1 MIKTCKSEIIK
12 INDMKDSVSKE
23 VMQKAQVWLDGNY
36 DEESKQAI
44 RNMMENDPQE
54 LTESFYKDL
63 EFGTGGL
70 RGIMGVGTNRMNKYT
85 VGMATQGLA
94 NYLKMMFA
102 DRDDIAVVIAYDCRN
117 NNTFFSQISADVLS
131 ANGIKVY
138 QFDALRPTP
147 ELSFAVRNLGAQ
159 AGIVITASHNPKEY
173 NGYKVYWDDGGQLIN
188 PHDVNVVAEAR
199 KITDINDVN
208 FNGNKDLQ
216 EIIGEEMDKKYLE
229 EINGLSL
236 SPELISKHSG
246 IKIVYTPIHG
256 TGVKLVPSALKA
268 FGFKSIYNVPEQDVV
283 SGNFPTV
290 VSPNPEEPAALKM
303 AIDKAMEIGADMVM
317 ATDPDADR
325 IGIAVRNE
333 ENEFVLLNGN
343 QTAAL
348 LTHYLF
354 LKWKENGK
362 LDGKQFMVKTI
373 VTSELLIDMAN
384 KYGIETHDVLT
395 GFKFIADIIKK
406 LDGEKKFIGGGEE
419 SYGFLVGDFVRDKDA
434 VSAAV
439 MIAET
444 AAWATE
450 QGLTMYQLLKEIYVE
465 YDFYWE
471 RLISVVKKGKSGAE
485 AIEKMMAD
493 YRVAPPA
500 EINGSK
506 VVEIKDY
513 QASVCKNMLTGE
525 EAVIDLPKSNV
536 LQFFTEDGSKI
547 SVRPS
552 GTEPK
557 IKFYFGVKAPL
568 DKVENFKDVHRN
580 LDARIEAIISSLELR

>member
-1 MIKTCKSEIIK
+1 
-12 INDMKDSVSKE
+12 MKETVSKD
-23 VMQKAQVWLDGNY
+23 VMKRAETWLNGNY
-36 DEESKQAI
+36 DEDSKQAI
-44 RNMMENDPQE
+44 REMKQNDTQE
-54 LTESFYKDL
+54 LTECFYKDL

-94 NYLKMMFA
+94 NYLKKMFT
-102 DRDDIAVVIAYDCRN
+102 DVDQIKVVIAYDCRN

-147 ELSFAVRNLGAQ
+147 ELSYAVRNLKAQ

-173 NGYKVYWDDGGQLIN
+173 NGYKVYWNDGGQLIN

-208 FNGNKDLQ
+208 FKGNKDLQ
-216 EIIGEEMDKKYLE
+216 EMIGAEMDAKYLK
-229 EINGLSL
+229 EIDGLCL
-236 SPELISKHSG
+236 SPELIAKHSG

-256 TGVKLVPSALKA
+256 TGVKLVPDALRS
-268 FGFKSIYNVPEQDVV
+268 FGFKNIYNVPEQDVV

-290 VSPNPEEPAALKM
+290 KSPNPEEPAALKM
-303 AIDKAMEIGADMVM
+303 AIDRAMEVGADLVM

-325 IGIAVRNE
+325 IGMAVRNDQ
-333 ENEFVLLNGN
+333 NEFVLLNGN

-354 LKWKENGK
+354 LKWKENNK
-362 LDGKQFMVKTI
+362 LDGNQFMVKTV

-406 LDGEKKFIGGGEE
+406 LDGKKKFIGGGEE

-471 RLISVVKKGKSGAE
+471 KLISVVKKGKSGAE

-493 YRVAPPA
+493 YRETPPA
-500 EINGSK
+500 TINGSR
-506 VVEIKDY
+506 VVLIKDY
-513 QASVCKNMLTGE
+513 QSSLCKDMITAKE
-525 EAVIDLPKSNV
+525 SVIDLPKSNV

-568 DKVENFKDVHRN
+568 DKTEDYDRVHQD
-580 LDARIEAIISSLELR
+580 LDARIEAIISSLKLR

>member
-1 MIKTCKSEIIK
+1 MEEAV
-12 INDMKDSVSKE
+12 NKE
-23 VMQKAQVWLDGNY
+23 VMRRADLWLNGNY
-36 DEESKQAI
+36 DEDSKQVI
-44 RNMMENDPQE
+44 REMIQNDSQE
-54 LTESFYKDL
+54 LTECFYKDL

-85 VGMATQGLA
+85 VGMATQGMA
-94 NYLKMMFA
+94 NYLKKMFT
-102 DRDDIAVVIAYDCRN
+102 DVEQIKVVIAYDCRN

-147 ELSFAVRNLGAQ
+147 ELSYAVRDLKAQ

-208 FNGNKDLQ
+208 FKGNKDLQ
-216 EIIGEEMDKKYLE
+216 EMIGAEMDAKYLK
-229 EINGLSL
+229 EIDGLCL
-236 SPELISKHSG
+236 SPELIAKHSG

-256 TGVKLVPSALKA
+256 TGVKLVPDALRS
-268 FGFKSIYNVPEQDVV
+268 FGFKNIYNVPEQDVV

-290 VSPNPEEPAALKM
+290 KSPNPEEPAALKM
-303 AIDKAMEIGADMVM
+303 AIDRAVEVGADLVM

-325 IGIAVRNE
+325 IGMAVRNDQ
-333 ENEFVLLNGN
+333 NEFVLLNGN

-354 LKWKENGK
+354 LKWKENNK
-362 LDGKQFMVKTI
+362 LDGNQFMVKTV
-373 VTSELLIDMAN
+373 VTSELLIDMAD

-395 GFKFIADIIKK
+395 GFKFIADIIRK
-406 LDGEKKFIGGGEE
+406 LDGKKKFIGGGEE

-450 QGLTMYQLLKEIYVE
+450 QGLSMYQLLKEIYVE

-471 RLISVVKKGKSGAE
+471 KLISVVKKGKSGAE

-493 YRVAPPA
+493 YRKTPPA
-500 EINGSK
+500 TINGSK
-506 VVEIKDY
+506 VVLIKDY
-513 QASVCKNMLTGE
+513 QSSLCKDMINAKE
-525 EAVIDLPKSNV
+525 SVIDLPKSNV

-568 DKVENFKDVHRN
+568 DKVEDYDQVHQD
-580 LDARIEAIISSLELR
+580 LDARIEAIISSLNLR